1 MGRRRVLDTTVDV
14 VLMLVAAVMG
24 TVLELPHLPSVAV
37 QILGA
42 ATLLLRRRHPYGV
55 AFVLAALNVFVP
67 VWATVLAPYAVTAFG
82 RRRTW
87 AVVALLAVTFL
98 IGARAWRIE
107 DPFTAPVVI
116 LCSALLGLY
125 ARARARLAGQ
135 ETLRATE
142 QARADERVR
151 LAGEMH
157 DVVTHRI
164 NLMVLQA
171 GALRT
176 TTADETTRRAADELR
191 EAGVQALAELRDL
204 VGVLRDGHDP
214 IRRADDPG
222 ELGGDVA
229 ALVEQSRAVGLP
241 VRLTAGGDEGR
252 PSPAVRRTI
261 VRVVQEALTN
271 VHKHAPGAATAV
283 TVGYQAEGID
293 VEVVNQRP
301 TGRPRELPAGGSG
314 LTGLRYRV
322 EMVGGSFDAG
332 PTADGG
338 FRVSARLPDYVPS

>member
-14 VLMLVAAVMG
+14 VLVLVAAVMG
-24 TVLELPHLPSVAV
+24 TILEHPDRLSVGV
-37 QILGA
+37 QIAGA
-42 ATLLLRRRHPYGV
+42 AALLLRRRHPYVMAV
-55 AFVLAALNVFVP
+55 ALAALNVFVP
-67 VWATVLAPYAVTAFG
+67 VWATVLTPYAVLAFG

-87 AVVALLAVTFL
+87 AVVGLLVVTFL
-98 IGARAWRIE
+98 IGARAWQIA

-116 LCSALLGLY
+116 VCSALLGLY
-125 ARARARLAGQ
+125 ARARARLAD
-135 ETLRATE
+135 EATLRATE

-176 TTADETTRRAADELR
+176 TTADEPTRRAADELR

-204 VGVLRDGHDP
+204 VGVLRDGKEP
-214 IRRADDPG
+214 APPGAD
-222 ELGGDVA
+222 LGGDVA
-229 ALVEQSRAVGLP
+229 ALVDESRAVGLP
-241 VRLTAGGDEGR
+241 VQLTAGGTEGR
-252 PSPAVRRTI
+252 PSPAVQRTI
-261 VRVVQEALTN
+261 VRIVQEALTN
-271 VHKHAPGAATAV
+271 VHKHAPGASTAV
-283 TVGYQAEGID
+283 TVGCQREGID
-293 VEVVNQRP
+293 VEVVNQP
-301 TGRPRELPAGGSG
+301 SADRPRDLPAGGNG
-314 LTGLRYRV
+314 LLGLRYRV